1 MQTSPGESTHT
12 QRLLLYESS
21 TQFKHWRYS
30 PETLVAIRTSL
41 NNTAV
46 GAIREKLEVNQPN
59 SSAEVAF
66 LAADEEYALV
76 RHYFTKITQLC
87 LHFHFPDEVEATAVT
102 YMKRFYLKN
111 TVMDWHPKNVMSESS
126 LFLLDRC
133 AP

>member
-46 GAIREKLEVNQPN
+46 GAIREKLEVNQVCP
-59 SSAEVAF
+59 SSTLVPVYISIHQAEF
-66 LAADEEYALV
+66 
-76 RHYFTKITQLC
+76 FG
-87 LHFHFPDEVEATAVT
+87 
-102 YMKRFYLKN
+102 
-111 TVMDWHPKNVMSESS
+111 
-126 LFLLDRC
+126 
-133 AP
+133 